1 MARRGRPP
9 KSDDAMLNP
18 VTIRFTRAMMD
29 MIETVMAER
38 IDGADKGQV
47 IRELVLKGLEA
58 HERERKRKK

>member
-1 MARRGRPP
+1 
-9 KSDDAMLNP
+9 MLNP

>member
-1 MARRGRPP
+1 
-9 KSDDAMLNP
+9 MLNP

-47 IRELVLKGLEA
+47 IRELVLEGPWSSRKGTKAQEVIGQA
-58 HERERKRKK
+58 H

>member
-18 VTIRFTRAMMD
+18 VTIRFTRTMMD